1 MKEADRMIKVSYGE
15 TEITITK
22 EVISISAPKIILE
35 QENVGR

>member
-1 MKEADRMIKVSYGE
+1 MKGTDKMIKVSYGE